1 MITLLDSVNEAES
14 SAPPQETAMTPIVQL
29 IHVVPHMT
37 PVLTPR
43 LRVAPQQCAEETFP
57 GQGASHEHGEFV
69 GFTQ

>member
-1 MITLLDSVNEAES
+1 
-14 SAPPQETAMTPIVQL
+14 MTPIVQL